1 MVLSALAFSIMSLLV
16 KVVGD
21 LGVSIFMVVAVRSVI
36 SLVISG
42 VILKRKGIPPF
53 GNRKG
58 LLMARGLSGFV
69 ALNFVFYA
77 ITHLPLAEATVLQYL
92 HPMFTTV
99 LAIFFLNERPTFG
112 SLICI
117 ALSFVGLLVM
127 VQPDFLFS
135 SSTVEFDN
143 VAVLVGIAGAFGSA
157 IAYILVR
164 TLNKTEDSSV
174 IILYFPMISLP
185 ISIVL
190 LWNDFVMPSGMA
202 LVYLVAI
209 GIATHI
215 GQIGITKAMKT
226 ETASRATS
234 FGYLQVVFAMV
245 LGIVFYSEVP
255 GVATFVGAG
264 LIVAGA
270 AFNIAWKE
278 KEKVNLV

>member
-1 MVLSALAFSIMSLLV
+1 MILSALAFSIMSLLV
-16 KVVGD
+16 KAVGD
-21 LGVSIFMVVAVRSVI
+21 LGLSIFMVIAVRSII
-36 SLVISG
+36 SLMISA
-42 VILKRKGIPPF
+42 VTIKRKGISPF

-92 HPMFTTV
+92 HPMFTAV
-99 LAIFFLNERPTFG
+99 LAIFLLNERSTVG
-112 SLICI
+112 SMVCI
-117 ALSFVGLLVM
+117 ALSFIGLLVM
-127 VQPDFLFS
+127 VQPDFIFS
-135 SSTVEFDN
+135 SSSVAFDN

-164 TLNKTEDSSV
+164 TLNKTEDPSV
-174 IILYFPMISLP
+174 IILYFPMVSLP
-185 ISIVL
+185 ISIVF
-190 LWNDFVMPSGMA
+190 LWNDFVMPEGIA
-202 LVYLVAI
+202 LVYLLAI
-209 GIATHI
+209 GVATHI

-245 LGIVFYSEVP
+245 LGIVFYQEIP
-255 GVATFVGAG
+255 GIETFIGAG

-270 AFNIAWKE
+270 AFNIAWKG